1 MTSAFRKIFMILIG
15 FLAGIASWSAI
26 EILIF
31 FGESIKYYLL
41 WNSLAGASI
50 GLFFG
55 LFFGSAEGI
64 ILSDYK
70 RSLKGAVSGAI
81 LGLAAGTLTV
91 LLVQGLLY
99 SIGNAE
105 LFNTIINESLVIP
118 LLRAL
123 GWGILGIVIGAIDG
137 IRSRSLRRIGIGASG
152 GFIGGLGG
160 GILLEFLVKSQINGF
175 YARGTGLVVMGMG
188 IGLFYSL
195 FEYSRSYGLIRVLS
209 GPLRGKEY
217 LILMKK
223 TKIGSSIKA
232 NIPLGDYG
240 GVQINHATLKSSK
253 NAVII
258 QESKGSVLVND
269 TPVTKHELKYEDV
282 IQIGEA
288 KLYYL
293 PGK

>member
-1 MTSAFRKIFMILIG
+1 MTSVFRKIFMILIG
-15 FLAGIASWSAI
+15 LLAGIASWSVI
-26 EILIF
+26 EILF
-31 FGESIKYYLL
+31 YFGESIRYYLL

-50 GLFFG
+50 GFIFG

-64 ILSDYK
+64 MLSDYK
-70 RSLKGAVSGAI
+70 RSLRGAVSGSI
-81 LGLAAGTLTV
+81 PGLIAGTLTV

-105 LFNTIINESLVIP
+105 LFNSLINESLIIP
-118 LLRAL
+118 IFRTL
-123 GWGILGIVIGAIDG
+123 GWSLLGIVIGSIDG
-137 IRSRSLRRIGIGASG
+137 IRSGSPRRIGIGASG
-152 GFIGGLGG
+152 GFIGGLAGG
-160 GILLEFLVKSQINGF
+160 ALLEMLVKYWSNGF
-175 YARGTGLVVMGMG
+175 YARGTGLVVMGIG

-195 FEYSRSYGLIRVLS
+195 FEFSRSYGLIKVLT

-223 TKIGSSIKA
+223 TKIGASIKA

-240 GVQINHATLKSSK
+240 GVKVNHAALISNK

-258 QESKGSVLVND
+258 QEAKGSILVND
-269 TPVTKHELKYEDV
+269 TPVTKHKLKYEDV